1 MTLRHAQASAGRAC
15 HCVQARSRLPRRH
28 PARSGKLVG
37 FEDMADFVKSLE
49 RPRKVIILVQAGKPV
64 DETIDKLLEHMEEG
78 DVIIGEDSLS
88 SRAGWRT
95 GLRAWHPSCLPGNP

>member
-1 MTLRHAQASAGRAC
+1 
-15 HCVQARSRLPRRH
+15 
-28 PARSGKLVG
+28 
-37 FEDMADFVKSLE
+37 MADFVKSLE